1 MADESEVMPDDVNMT
16 QDPDLFTDPQGDVE
30 DAEVAPAPEA
40 EEQGA
45 PEALLEEPE
54 EAPLEPELFYE
65 DENGQP
71 LNAEEATILVLHF
84 LQRMRKRIVT
94 PRKAVLNDDN
104 VFVVEVDLKES
115 KATIH
120 INAETREIV
129 EYFIEPLVKE
139 VKPLPIPIRRLAIGL
154 AVGLSL
160 LVVYIFQKPV
170 LDALSP
176 ILSAVTSDHLIIG
189 GAVLIAA
196 GGVVWWRRRG

>member
-1 MADESEVMPDDVNMT
+1 MANESEVMPDDVNMT

-30 DAEVAPAPEA
+30 NAEVAPAPGA

-54 EAPLEPELFYE
+54 EAPLEPELFY
-65 DENGQP
+65 DEEEQP

-84 LQRMRKRIVT
+84 LQRMRKRIIT
-94 PRKAVLNDDN
+94 PRKAVLNEDN
-104 VFVVEVDLKES
+104 VFVVEVDLKEA

-129 EYFIEPLVKE
+129 EYIIEPIVKE
-139 VKPLPIPIRRLAIGL
+139 IKPLPIPIRRLAIGL
-154 AVGLSL
+154 AGFLSL
-160 LVVYIFQKPV
+160 LVVYVFQKPV

-176 ILSAVTSDHLIIG
+176 ILSTITSDHLIIG
-189 GAVLIAA
+189 GAVLIVA

>member
-30 DAEVAPAPEA
+30 NAEVAPAPGA

-54 EAPLEPELFYE
+54 EAPLEPELFY
-65 DENGQP
+65 DEEEQP

-84 LQRMRKRIVT
+84 LQRMRKRIIT
-94 PRKAVLNDDN
+94 PRKAVLNEDN
-104 VFVVEVDLKES
+104 VFVVEVDLKEA

-129 EYFIEPLVKE
+129 EYFIEPIVKE
-139 VKPLPIPIRRLAIGL
+139 AKPLPIPIRRLAIGL

-160 LVVYIFQKPV
+160 LVVYVFQKPV

-189 GAVLIAA
+189 GAVLIVA

>member
-1 MADESEVMPDDVNMT
+1 MANESEVMPDDVNMT

-30 DAEVAPAPEA
+30 DAEVAPAPGA

-45 PEALLEEPE
+45 PETLLEEPE
-54 EAPLEPELFYE
+54 EAPLEPELLY
-65 DENGQP
+65 DEEEQP

-84 LQRMRKRIVT
+84 LQRMRKRIIT
-94 PRKAVLNDDN
+94 PRKAVLNEDN
-104 VFVVEVDLKES
+104 VFVIEVDLKEA

-129 EYFIEPLVKE
+129 EYIIEPIVKE

-154 AVGLSL
+154 AGFLSL
-160 LVVYIFQKPV
+160 LVVYVFQKPV

-176 ILSAVTSDHLIIG
+176 ILSTITSDHLIIG
-189 GAVLIAA
+189 GAVLIVA

>member
-30 DAEVAPAPEA
+30 NAEVAPAPGA

-54 EAPLEPELFYE
+54 EAPLEPELFY
-65 DENGQP
+65 DEEEQP

-94 PRKAVLNDDN
+94 PRKAVLNEDN
-104 VFVVEVDLKES
+104 VFVVEVDLNQA

-160 LVVYIFQKPV
+160 LVVYVFQKPV

-189 GAVLIAA
+189 GAVLIVA

>member
-1 MADESEVMPDDVNMT
+1 MANESEVMPDDVNMT

-30 DAEVAPAPEA
+30 DAEVAPAPGA

-45 PEALLEEPE
+45 PETLLEEPE
-54 EAPLEPELFYE
+54 EAPLEPELLY
-65 DENGQP
+65 DEEEQP

-84 LQRMRKRIVT
+84 LQRMRKRIIT
-94 PRKAVLNDDN
+94 PRKAVLNEDN
-104 VFVVEVDLKES
+104 VFVVEVDLNEA

-129 EYFIEPLVKE
+129 EYIIEPIVKE

-154 AVGLSL
+154 AGFLSL
-160 LVVYIFQKPV
+160 LVVYVFQKPV

-176 ILSAVTSDHLIIG
+176 ILSTITSDHLIIG
-189 GAVLIAA
+189 GAVLIVA

>member
-30 DAEVAPAPEA
+30 NAEVAPAPGA

-65 DENGQP
+65 EEEQP

-84 LQRMRKRIVT
+84 LQRMRKRIIT
-94 PRKAVLNDDN
+94 PRKAVLNEDN
-104 VFVVEVDLKES
+104 VFVVEVDLNQA

-129 EYFIEPLVKE
+129 EYIIEPIVKE
-139 VKPLPIPIRRLAIGL
+139 IKPLPIPIRRLAIGL
-154 AVGLSL
+154 AGFLSL
-160 LVVYIFQKPV
+160 LVVYVFQKPV

-176 ILSAVTSDHLIIG
+176 ILSTITSDHLIIG
-189 GAVLIAA
+189 GAVLIVA

>member
-30 DAEVAPAPEA
+30 NAEVAPAPGA
-40 EEQGA
+40 EEQGS

-54 EAPLEPELFYE
+54 EVPLEPELFY
-65 DENGQP
+65 DEEEQP

-84 LQRMRKRIVT
+84 LQRMRKRIIT
-94 PRKAVLNDDN
+94 PRKAVLNEDN
-104 VFVVEVDLKES
+104 VFVVEVDLKEA

-129 EYFIEPLVKE
+129 EYFIEPIVKE

-154 AVGLSL
+154 AVFLSL
-160 LVVYIFQKPV
+160 LVVYVFQKPV

-189 GAVLIAA
+189 GAVLIVA

>member
-1 MADESEVMPDDVNMT
+1 MTAESEVMPDDVNMT
-16 QDPDLFTDPQGDVE
+16 QDPDLFTDPRADVE
-30 DAEVAPAPEA
+30 DADVPPAPEA

-45 PEALLEEPE
+45 PEELLEEPE
-54 EAPLEPELFYE
+54 EDPLEPEYFYD
-65 DENGQP
+65 DEEQP

-84 LQRMRKRIVT
+84 LQRMRKRIET
-94 PRKAVLNDDN
+94 PRKAVLNEDN
-104 VFVVEVDLKES
+104 VFVVEVDLKEA

-139 VKPLPIPIRRLAIGL
+139 VKPLPIPMRRLAIGL
-154 AVGLSL
+154 AVALSF
-160 LVVYIFQKPV
+160 VVVSIFQKPV

-189 GAVLIAA
+189 GAVLIVA

>member
-30 DAEVAPAPEA
+30 DAEVAPAPGA
-40 EEQGA
+40 EEQGT
-45 PEALLEEPE
+45 PETLLEEPE
-54 EAPLEPELFYE
+54 ESPIEPELLYDNE
-65 DENGQP
+65 EEQP

-84 LQRMRKRIVT
+84 LQRMRKRIIT
-94 PRKAVLNDDN
+94 PRKAVLNEDN
-104 VFVVEVDLKES
+104 VFVVEVDLKEA

-129 EYFIEPLVKE
+129 EYIIEPIVKE

-154 AVGLSL
+154 AGFLSL
-160 LVVYIFQKPV
+160 LVVYVFQKPV

-176 ILSAVTSDHLIIG
+176 ILSTITSDHLIIG
-189 GAVLIAA
+189 GAVLIVA

>member
-16 QDPDLFTDPQGDVE
+16 QDPDLFSNPQGDVE
-30 DAEVAPAPEA
+30 GAEVALAPGS

-45 PEALLEEPE
+45 PGTLLEEPE
-54 EAPLEPELFYE
+54 EAPLETELFYDDAE
-65 DENGQP
+65 DQP

-104 VFVVEVDLKES
+104 VFVVEVDLNEE

-154 AVGLSL
+154 AGALSL
-160 LVVYIFQKPV
+160 LVVYVFQKPV

-176 ILSAVTSDHLIIG
+176 ILSGITSDHLIIG

-196 GGVVWWRRRG
+196 GGVIWWRRRG

>member
-1 MADESEVMPDDVNMT
+1 MTAESEVMPDDVNMT
-16 QDPDLFTDPQGDVE
+16 QDPDLFTDPRADVE
-30 DAEVAPAPEA
+30 DADVPPAPEA

-45 PEALLEEPE
+45 PDDLLEEPE
-54 EAPLEPELFYE
+54 EDPLEPELFFD
-65 DENGQP
+65 DEEQP

-84 LQRMRKRIVT
+84 LQRMRKRIET
-94 PRKAVLNDDN
+94 PRKAVLNEDN
-104 VFVVEVDLKES
+104 VFIVEVDLKEA

-139 VKPLPIPIRRLAIGL
+139 VKPLPIPMRRLAIGL
-154 AVGLSL
+154 GAALSFV
-160 LVVYIFQKPV
+160 VVYVFQKPV

-189 GAVLIAA
+189 GAVLIVA

>member
-1 MADESEVMPDDVNMT
+1 MANESEVMPDDVNMT

-30 DAEVAPAPEA
+30 DAEVAPAPGA

-45 PEALLEEPE
+45 PETLLQEPE
-54 EAPLEPELFYE
+54 EAPLEPELFYDNE
-65 DENGQP
+65 EEQP

-84 LQRMRKRIVT
+84 LQRMRKRIIT
-94 PRKAVLNDDN
+94 PRKAVLNEDN
-104 VFVVEVDLKES
+104 VFVIEVDLKEA

-129 EYFIEPLVKE
+129 EYIIEPIVKE

-154 AVGLSL
+154 AGFLSL
-160 LVVYIFQKPV
+160 LVVYVFQKPV

-176 ILSAVTSDHLIIG
+176 ILSTITSDHLIIG
-189 GAVLIAA
+189 GAVLIVA

>member
-1 MADESEVMPDDVNMT
+1 MADDSEVMPDDVNMT

-30 DAEVAPAPEA
+30 NAEIAPAPGA

-54 EAPLEPELFYE
+54 EVPLEPELFY
-65 DENGQP
+65 DEEEQP

-84 LQRMRKRIVT
+84 LQRMRKRIET
-94 PRKAVLNDDN
+94 PRKAVLNEDN
-104 VFVVEVDLKES
+104 VFVVEVDLKEA

-160 LVVYIFQKPV
+160 LVVYVFQQPV

-189 GAVLIAA
+189 GAVLIVA

>member
-30 DAEVAPAPEA
+30 NAEVAPAPGA

-54 EAPLEPELFYE
+54 EAPLEPELFY
-65 DENGQP
+65 DEEEQP

-84 LQRMRKRIVT
+84 LQRMRKRIIT
-94 PRKAVLNDDN
+94 PRKAVLNEDN
-104 VFVVEVDLKES
+104 VFVVEVDLKEA

-129 EYFIEPLVKE
+129 EYFIEPVVKE

-154 AVGLSL
+154 AAFLSL
-160 LVVYIFQKPV
+160 LVVYVFQKPV

-189 GAVLIAA
+189 GAVLIVA

>member
-1 MADESEVMPDDVNMT
+1 MANESEVMPDDVNMT

-30 DAEVAPAPEA
+30 NAEVAPAPGA

-54 EAPLEPELFYE
+54 EAPLEPELFY
-65 DENGQP
+65 DEEEQP

-84 LQRMRKRIVT
+84 LQRMRKRIIT
-94 PRKAVLNDDN
+94 PRKAVLNEDN
-104 VFVVEVDLKES
+104 VFVVEVDLNQA

-129 EYFIEPLVKE
+129 EYFIEPVVKE

-154 AVGLSL
+154 AVFLSL
-160 LVVYIFQKPV
+160 LVVYVFQKPV

-189 GAVLIAA
+189 GAVLIVA

>member
-1 MADESEVMPDDVNMT
+1 MANESEVMPDDVNMT

-30 DAEVAPAPEA
+30 DAEVAPAPGA

-54 EAPLEPELFYE
+54 EAPLEPELLY
-65 DENGQP
+65 DEEEQT

-84 LQRMRKRIVT
+84 LQRMRKRIIT
-94 PRKAVLNDDN
+94 PRKAVLNEDN
-104 VFVVEVDLKES
+104 VFVVEVDLNQA

-129 EYFIEPLVKE
+129 EYIIEPIVKE
-139 VKPLPIPIRRLAIGL
+139 IKPLPIPIRRLAIGL
-154 AVGLSL
+154 AGFLSL
-160 LVVYIFQKPV
+160 LVVYVFQKPV

-176 ILSAVTSDHLIIG
+176 ILSTITSDHLIIG
-189 GAVLIAA
+189 GAVLIVA

>member
-30 DAEVAPAPEA
+30 DAEVAPTPEA

-65 DENGQP
+65 DENGHP

-176 ILSAVTSDHLIIG
+176 ILSVITSDHLIIG

>member
-16 QDPDLFTDPQGDVE
+16 QDPDLFTNPQGDVE
-30 DAEVAPAPEA
+30 GAELAPAPGA

-45 PEALLEEPE
+45 PEDLLEEPE
-54 EAPLEPELFYE
+54 EAPLEPELLYD
-65 DENGQP
+65 DEESQP

-94 PRKAVLNDDN
+94 PRKAVLNDEN
-104 VFVVEVDLKES
+104 VFVVEVDLSEA

-129 EYFIEPLVKE
+129 EYIIEPIVKE
-139 VKPLPIPIRRLAIGL
+139 LKPLPIPMRRLAIGL
-154 AVGLSL
+154 AGALSL

-196 GGVVWWRRRG
+196 GGVIWWRRRG

>member
-1 MADESEVMPDDVNMT
+1 MANESEVMPDDVNMT

-30 DAEVAPAPEA
+30 DAEIAPAPEA

-45 PEALLEEPE
+45 PETLLEEPE
-54 EAPLEPELFYE
+54 EAPLEPELLY
-65 DENGQP
+65 DEEEQP

-84 LQRMRKRIVT
+84 LQRMRKRIIT
-94 PRKAVLNDDN
+94 PRKAVLNEDN
-104 VFVVEVDLKES
+104 VFVIEVDLKEA

-129 EYFIEPLVKE
+129 EYIIEPIVKE
-139 VKPLPIPIRRLAIGL
+139 IKPLPIPIRRLAIGL
-154 AVGLSL
+154 AGFLSL
-160 LVVYIFQKPV
+160 LVVYVFQKPV

-189 GAVLIAA
+189 GAVLIVA

>member
-1 MADESEVMPDDVNMT
+1 MTAESEVMPDDVNMT

-30 DAEVAPAPEA
+30 DAEVAPAPGA

-54 EAPLEPELFYE
+54 EAPLEPELFYD
-65 DENGQP
+65 DEEGQP

-84 LQRMRKRIVT
+84 LQRMRKRIIT

-104 VFVVEVDLKES
+104 VFVVEVDLKEA

-129 EYFIEPLVKE
+129 EYIIEPQVKE

-154 AVGLSL
+154 AGVLSL
-160 LVVYIFQKPV
+160 LVVYVFQKPA

-176 ILSAVTSDHLIIG
+176 ILSNITSDHLIIG

-196 GGVVWWRRRG
+196 GGVVWWRRRE

>member
-16 QDPDLFTDPQGDVE
+16 QDPDLFSNPQGDVE
-30 DAEVAPAPEA
+30 GAEVAPAPGS

-45 PEALLEEPE
+45 PGALLEEPE
-54 EAPLEPELFYE
+54 EAPFEPELFYD
-65 DENGQP
+65 DEEGQP

-104 VFVVEVDLKES
+104 VFVVEVDLNEE

-154 AVGLSL
+154 AGALSL
-160 LVVYIFQKPV
+160 LVVYVFQKPV

-176 ILSAVTSDHLIIG
+176 ILSGITSDHLIIG

-196 GGVVWWRRRG
+196 GGVIWWRRRG

>member
-1 MADESEVMPDDVNMT
+1 MANESEVMPDDVNMT

-30 DAEVAPAPEA
+30 DAEVAPAPGA

-45 PEALLEEPE
+45 PETLLEEPE
-54 EAPLEPELFYE
+54 EAPLEPELLY
-65 DENGQP
+65 DEEEQP

-84 LQRMRKRIVT
+84 LQRMRKRIIT
-94 PRKAVLNDDN
+94 PRKAVLNEDN
-104 VFVVEVDLKES
+104 VFVIEVDLKEA

-129 EYFIEPLVKE
+129 EYIIEPIVKE
-139 VKPLPIPIRRLAIGL
+139 IKPLPIPIRRLAIGL
-154 AVGLSL
+154 AGFLSL
-160 LVVYIFQKPV
+160 LVVYVFQKPV

-176 ILSAVTSDHLIIG
+176 ILSTITSDHLIIG
-189 GAVLIAA
+189 GAVLIVA

>member
-1 MADESEVMPDDVNMT
+1 MANESEVMPDDVNMT

-30 DAEVAPAPEA
+30 NAEVAPAPGA

-54 EAPLEPELFYE
+54 EAPLEPELFY
-65 DENGQP
+65 DEEEQP

-84 LQRMRKRIVT
+84 LQRMRKRIIT
-94 PRKAVLNDDN
+94 PRKAVLNEDN
-104 VFVVEVDLKES
+104 VFVVEVDLKEA

-129 EYFIEPLVKE
+129 EYIIEPIVKE

-154 AVGLSL
+154 AGFLSL
-160 LVVYIFQKPV
+160 LVVYVFQKPV

-176 ILSAVTSDHLIIG
+176 ILSTITSDHLIIG
-189 GAVLIAA
+189 GAVLIVA

>member
-30 DAEVAPAPEA
+30 NAEVAPAPGA

-54 EAPLEPELFYE
+54 EAPLEPELFY
-65 DENGQP
+65 DEEEQP

-84 LQRMRKRIVT
+84 LQRMRKRIIT
-94 PRKAVLNDDN
+94 PRKAVLNEDN
-104 VFVVEVDLKES
+104 VFVVEVDLNQA

-129 EYFIEPLVKE
+129 EYIIEPIVKE
-139 VKPLPIPIRRLAIGL
+139 AKPLPIPIRRLAIGL

-160 LVVYIFQKPV
+160 LVVYVFQKPV

-189 GAVLIAA
+189 GAVLIVA

>member
-1 MADESEVMPDDVNMT
+1 MANESEVMPDDVNMT

-30 DAEVAPAPEA
+30 DAEVAPAPGA

-45 PEALLEEPE
+45 PETLLEEPE
-54 EAPLEPELFYE
+54 EAPLEPELFY
-65 DENGQP
+65 DEEEQP

-84 LQRMRKRIVT
+84 LQRMRKRIIT
-94 PRKAVLNDDN
+94 PRKAVLNEDN
-104 VFVVEVDLKES
+104 VFVIEVDLKEA

-129 EYFIEPLVKE
+129 EYIIEPIVKE

-154 AVGLSL
+154 AGFLSL
-160 LVVYIFQKPV
+160 LVVYVFQKPV

-189 GAVLIAA
+189 GAVLIVA

>member
-30 DAEVAPAPEA
+30 NAEVAPAPGA

-54 EAPLEPELFYE
+54 EAPLEPELFY
-65 DENGQP
+65 DEEEQP

-84 LQRMRKRIVT
+84 LQRMRKRIIT
-94 PRKAVLNDDN
+94 PRKAVLNEDN
-104 VFVVEVDLKES
+104 VFVVEVDLKEA

-129 EYFIEPLVKE
+129 EYFIEPVVKE
-139 VKPLPIPIRRLAIGL
+139 AKPLPIPIRRLAIGL
-154 AVGLSL
+154 AVFLSL
-160 LVVYIFQKPV
+160 LVVYVFQKPV

-189 GAVLIAA
+189 GAVLIVA

>member
-30 DAEVAPAPEA
+30 NAEVAPAPGA

-65 DENGQP
+65 EEEQP

-84 LQRMRKRIVT
+84 LQRMRKRIIT
-94 PRKAVLNDDN
+94 PRKAVLNEDN
-104 VFVVEVDLKES
+104 VFVIEVDLKEA

-129 EYFIEPLVKE
+129 EYIIEPIVKE

-154 AVGLSL
+154 AVFLSL
-160 LVVYIFQKPV
+160 LVVYVFQKPV

-189 GAVLIAA
+189 GAVLIVA

>member
-1 MADESEVMPDDVNMT
+1 MTAESEVMPDDVNMT

-30 DAEVAPAPEA
+30 DAEVAPAPGA

-54 EAPLEPELFYE
+54 EAPLEPELFY
-65 DENGQP
+65 DEEEQP

-84 LQRMRKRIVT
+84 LQRMRKRIIT

-160 LVVYIFQKPV
+160 LVVYIFQEPV

-176 ILSAVTSDHLIIG
+176 ILSVITSDHLIIG

-196 GGVVWWRRRG
+196 GGVVWWRRRE

>member
-30 DAEVAPAPEA
+30 NAEVAPAPGA

-45 PEALLEEPE
+45 PEALLEEPD
-54 EAPLEPELFYE
+54 EAPLEPELFY
-65 DENGQP
+65 DEEEQP

-84 LQRMRKRIVT
+84 LQRMRKRIIT
-94 PRKAVLNDDN
+94 PRKAVLNEDN
-104 VFVVEVDLKES
+104 VFVVEVDLNQA

-129 EYFIEPLVKE
+129 EYFIEPIVKE
-139 VKPLPIPIRRLAIGL
+139 AKPLPIPIRRLAIGL

-160 LVVYIFQKPV
+160 LVVYVFQKPV

-189 GAVLIAA
+189 GAVLIVA

>member
-30 DAEVAPAPEA
+30 NAEVAPIPGA

-54 EAPLEPELFYE
+54 EAPLEPELFY
-65 DENGQP
+65 DEEQP

-84 LQRMRKRIVT
+84 LQRMRKRIIT
-94 PRKAVLNDDN
+94 PRKAVLNEDN

-129 EYFIEPLVKE
+129 EYFIEPIVKE
-139 VKPLPIPIRRLAIGL
+139 AKPLPIPIRRLAIGL

-160 LVVYIFQKPV
+160 LVVYVFQKPV

-189 GAVLIAA
+189 GAVLIVA

>member
-1 MADESEVMPDDVNMT
+1 MANESEVMPDDVNMT

-30 DAEVAPAPEA
+30 DAEVAPAPGA

-45 PEALLEEPE
+45 PETLLEEPE
-54 EAPLEPELFYE
+54 EAPLEPELFYDNE
-65 DENGQP
+65 EEQP

-84 LQRMRKRIVT
+84 LQRMRKRIIT
-94 PRKAVLNDDN
+94 PRKAVLNEDN
-104 VFVVEVDLKES
+104 VFVIEVDLKEA

-129 EYFIEPLVKE
+129 EYIIEPIVKE

-154 AVGLSL
+154 AGFLSL
-160 LVVYIFQKPV
+160 LVVYVFQKPV

-189 GAVLIAA
+189 GAVLIVA

>member
-30 DAEVAPAPEA
+30 NAEVAPAPGA

-45 PEALLEEPE
+45 PKALLEEPE
-54 EAPLEPELFYE
+54 EAPLEPELFY
-65 DENGQP
+65 DEEEQP

-84 LQRMRKRIVT
+84 LQRMRKRIIT
-94 PRKAVLNDDN
+94 PRKAVLNEDN
-104 VFVVEVDLKES
+104 VFVVEVDLNQA

-129 EYFIEPLVKE
+129 EYIIEPIVKE
-139 VKPLPIPIRRLAIGL
+139 AKPLPIPIRRLAIGL

-160 LVVYIFQKPV
+160 LVVYVFQKPV

-189 GAVLIAA
+189 GAVLIVA

>member
-30 DAEVAPAPEA
+30 DAEVAPAPGA

-54 EAPLEPELFYE
+54 EAPLEPELFY
-65 DENGQP
+65 DEEEQP

-84 LQRMRKRIVT
+84 LQRMRKRIIT
-94 PRKAVLNDDN
+94 PRKAVLNEDN
-104 VFVVEVDLKES
+104 VFVIEVDLKEA

-129 EYFIEPLVKE
+129 EYIIEPIVKE

-154 AVGLSL
+154 AGFLSL
-160 LVVYIFQKPV
+160 LVVYVFQKPV

-189 GAVLIAA
+189 GAVLIVA

>member
-1 MADESEVMPDDVNMT
+1 MANESEVMPDDVNMT

-30 DAEVAPAPEA
+30 DAEVAPAPGA

-45 PEALLEEPE
+45 PETLLEEPE
-54 EAPLEPELFYE
+54 EAPLEPELLY
-65 DENGQP
+65 DEEEQP

-84 LQRMRKRIVT
+84 LQRMRKRIIT
-94 PRKAVLNDDN
+94 PRKAVLNEDN
-104 VFVVEVDLKES
+104 VFVIEIDLKEA

-129 EYFIEPLVKE
+129 EYIIEPIVKE

-154 AVGLSL
+154 AGFLSL
-160 LVVYIFQKPV
+160 LVVYVFQKPV

-176 ILSAVTSDHLIIG
+176 ILSTITSDHLIIG
-189 GAVLIAA
+189 GAVLIVA

>member
-30 DAEVAPAPEA
+30 NAEVAPAPGA

-54 EAPLEPELFYE
+54 EAPLEPELFY
-65 DENGQP
+65 DEEEQP

-84 LQRMRKRIVT
+84 LQRMRKRIIT
-94 PRKAVLNDDN
+94 PRKAILNEDN
-104 VFVVEVDLKES
+104 AFVVEVDLNQA

-129 EYFIEPLVKE
+129 EYIIEPIVKE
-139 VKPLPIPIRRLAIGL
+139 AKPLPIPIRRLAIGL

-160 LVVYIFQKPV
+160 LVVYVFQKPV
-170 LDALSP
+170 LDALNP
-176 ILSAVTSDHLIIG
+176 ILSTITSDHLIIG
-189 GAVLIAA
+189 GAVLIVA